1 MHNFSARQPIMRD
14 HSLLSAGLLDR
25 LAPVA
30 VAAAALWLGYVWAL
44 A

>member
-1 MHNFSARQPIMRD
+1 MRD
-14 HSLLSAGLLDR
+14 HNPLSAGLLDR

-30 VAAAALWLGYVWAL
+30 VAAATLWLAFVWAQ

>member
-1 MHNFSARQPIMRD
+1 MRD
-14 HSLLSAGLLDR
+14 HNLLSAGLLDR